1 MISRMI
7 FRNYPSHNES
17 DDEPFHFSIS
27 RELLL
32 DRNDV
37 VVGEM
42 IGEGAYS
49 IVYKG
54 LLRNQFPVAVKIM
67 DPSTTSAVTKA
78 HKKTFQKEVLLL
90 SKMKHD
96 NIVKFVGA
104 CIEPQ
109 LIIVTELVE
118 GGTLQ
123 RFMHSRPGPL
133 DLKMSLSFA
142 LDISRAMEFVHS
154 NGIIHRDLNPRNLL
168 VTGDL
173 KHVKLADFGIARE
186 ETRGGMTCEAGTSK
200 WMAPEVVYSPEPLRV
215 GEKKEYDHKADIYS
229 FAIVLWQL
237 VTNEEPFPD
246 VPNSL
251 FVPYL
256 VSQGRRPILTKT
268 PDVFVPIVES
278 CWAQDPD
285 ARPEFKEISVM
296 LTNLLR
302 RMSSDSSIGT
312 TLPDGEAYEG
322 EMEESENSPLLQEHF
337 CKVKK
342 PKEKKKKK
350 KLVKMR
356 FPFFKKFKVWL
367 YNYKP

>member
-109 LIIVTELVE
+109 LMIVTELVE

-133 DLKMSLSFA
+133 DLKW
-142 LDISRAMEFVHS
+142 
-154 NGIIHRDLNPRNLL
+154 NLL

-200 WMAPEVVYSPEPLRV
+200 WMAPEVYSPEPLRV